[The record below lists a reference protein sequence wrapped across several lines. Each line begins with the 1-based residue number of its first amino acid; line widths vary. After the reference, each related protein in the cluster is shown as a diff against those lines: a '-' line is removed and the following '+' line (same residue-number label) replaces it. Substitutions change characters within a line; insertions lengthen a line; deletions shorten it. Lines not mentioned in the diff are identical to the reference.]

1 MSILGEFK
9 FTKSE
14 LKLLEEKHKHDEET
28 KSHCHGCYHGNCEQC
43 GYGWIP
49 QVSDEDY
56 IRNLWIHECNTEIR
70 KMDEFIQLESK
81 SNQLHDEAEKAL
93 KAQMKFYNDMES
105 KLMLEREKQ
114 HLKELLEEIG
124 D

>member
-1 MSILGEFK
+1 MSIPGIFK

-14 LKLLEEKHKHDEET
+14 LKLLEEKHRQEE
-28 KSHCHGCYHGNCEQC
+28 KENSHCRGCYHGNCEQC

-49 QVSDEDY
+49 EVSDEDY
-56 IRNLWIHECNTEIR
+56 IRNLWIHECNAKIR

-81 SNQLHDEAEKAL
+81 SNQLHEEAEKAL

-114 HLKELLEEIG
+114 HLKELLEEMG
-124 D
+124 E

>member
-1 MSILGEFK
+1 MSIPGIFK

-14 LKLLEEKHKHDEET
+14 LKLLEEKHRREE
-28 KSHCHGCYHGNCEQC
+28 KENSHCRGCYSGNCEQC

-49 QVSDEDY
+49 KVSDEDY
-56 IRNLWIHECNTEIR
+56 IRNLWIHECDVEIR
-70 KMDEFIQLESK
+70 KMDEFLQLERK

-93 KAQMKFYNDMES
+93 KAQMKFYNDMSS

-114 HLKELLEEIG
+114 HLKELLDEIG
-124 D
+124 E